1 MTLTATPWDSIAG
14 PNKEPHS
21 SLMTIT
27 PEMAQNWLDNSNNH
41 NRPLSM
47 AYCERLARDM
57 REGNWK
63 TTHEGIAFSSHGRL
77 LDGQHRLT
85 AITLAKVS
93 VTMFVWFD
101 VPPESLMAI
110 NNGRPRNL
118 VDLLSLS
125 GAVGGID
132 FNDVAILRAM
142 LGGMGRAP
150 TLTPAEAAAAYHRHK
165 DAIEF
170 ATVYLPRR
178 NGITSVATSDIRA
191 VIARAYYSV
200 DLDRLAAFCQ
210 VLCCGLATSPSD
222 RPAVLLFAHLVRN
235 PGTTEM
241 ARHDRYARA
250 QRALA
255 AYLRGEDLGRLA
267 PVSNELF
274 PLPEEK

>member
-14 PNKEPHS
+14 PTKEPRN

-27 PEMAQNWLDNSNNH
+27 PDMAQRWLDASNDH

-77 LDGQHRLT
+77 LDGQHRLK

-93 VTMFVWFD
+93 VEMFVWFD
-101 VPPESLMAI
+101 VPPDALMAI

-118 VDLLSLS
+118 VDSLSLS
-125 GAVGGID
+125 GVAGNID
-132 FNDVAILRAM
+132 FGDIAILRAV

-150 TLTPAEAAAAYHRHK
+150 TLTSAEAAAAYQQHK
-165 DAIEF
+165 EAIEF
-170 ATVYLPRR
+170 AKVYLPRR
-178 NGITSVATSDIRA
+178 AGITSVATSDVRA
-191 VIARAYYSV
+191 VIVRAYYSV
-200 DLDRLAAFCQ
+200 DLERLSAFCQ
-210 VLCCGLATSPSD
+210 VLSTGVATGPED
-222 RPAVLLFAHLVRN
+222 RPVVLLFSHLVRN

-267 PVSNELF
+267 PVTTELF
-274 PLPEEK
+274 PLPEKK

>member
-14 PNKEPHS
+14 PTKEPQS
-21 SLMTIT
+21 SLMTIN
-27 PEMAQNWLDNSNNH
+27 PEMAQRWLDGSNDH

-57 REGNWK
+57 REGQWK

-77 LDGQHRLT
+77 LDGQHRLR

-93 VTMFVWFD
+93 VEMFVWFG
-101 VPPESLMAI
+101 VSPAALMAI

-118 VDLLSLS
+118 VDSLSLS
-125 GAVGGID
+125 GAVGDID

-150 TLTPAEAAAAYHRHK
+150 TLTPAEAAAAYHKHK

-170 ATVYLPRR
+170 AKVYLPRR
-178 NGITSVATSDIRA
+178 SGVASVATSDIRA

-210 VLCCGLATSPSD
+210 VLCCGLPTSPSD
-222 RPAVLLFAHLVRN
+222 RPAVLLFSHLVRT
-235 PGTTEM
+235 PGNTEV

-255 AYLRGEDLGRLA
+255 AYLRDENLGRLA
-267 PVSNELF
+267 PVSSELF